1 MLGAK
6 LFSLLKEQPV
16 LLDRDA
22 SLQLLM
28 QYVVE
33 IGFFCVAWASLELDM

>member
-6 LFSLLKEQPV
+6 LCSLLKERSV
-16 LLDRDA
+16 LLTRDA

-33 IGFFCVAWASLELDM
+33 IGLLCVALASLELDM